1 MSFPPIPDDQ
11 SADAHQLRLEFQGYT
26 IIRNALPADFT
37 KRLSQR
43 MSELLPTH
51 GELPTAA
58 RPDTPSRDI
67 NRVWE
72 ADAMFEDLMDWP
84 TVFPV
89 IERYMKGDITLLG
102 TSIANFMPRRTPARV
117 PWHRDGEYVR
127 LTYFLADVSEL
138 GGPTGVFPGTHR
150 APEGP
155 PKWFNTDDGYP
166 RDVPG
171 MVKAVAKAGDCM
183 VNDTMIWHTS
193 TPNDSDVDRKI
204 VWIVYK
210 KASQELTNFQNLRNT
225 DAFLARQTKPLRRK
239 LCGLA

>member
-1 MSFPPIPDDQ
+1 MSFPSIPDDQ

-26 IIRNALPADFT
+26 IIKNALPPDFA

-51 GELPTAA
+51 GGPPTGAN
-58 RPDTPSRDI
+58 PNTPSRDI
-67 NRVWE
+67 ERVWE

-89 IERYMKGDITLLG
+89 ISRYMRGDITLLG
-102 TSIANFMPRRTPARV
+102 TSIANFMPRRSAARA
-117 PWHRDGEYVR
+117 PWHRDGPYVR
-127 LTYFLADVSEL
+127 LTYYLVDVAEET
-138 GGPTGVFPGTHR
+138 GPTGVYPGTHR
-150 APEGP
+150 SPDNP
-155 PKWFNTDDGYP
+155 PKWFNTDDGQP
-166 RDVPG
+166 RNVPG
-171 MVKAVAKAGDCM
+171 MVKAAAKAGDCM
-183 VNDTMIWHTS
+183 VNDTLLWHTS
-193 TPNDSDVDRKI
+193 TPNESDLDRKI

-210 KASQELTNFQNLRNT
+210 KASQELTDHRNLRNT